1 MTYRN
6 DALLLAASTRT
17 HTVALSESNWRD
29 ADGVLR
35 ISLNKVVLSIRDQT
49 PIGDTS
55 NARSN
60 QKNMLQAYEELE
72 NEMQIHFGKR
82 KYSDY
87 ATFRVTLSR
96 ETKKKN
102 NPTKP

>member
-1 MTYRN
+1 MIPERLLKCL
-6 DALLLAASTRT
+6 DAKGFI
-17 HTVALSESNWRD
+17 SE
-29 ADGVLR
+29 VQHR
-35 ISLNKVVLSIRDQT
+35 ISNK
-49 PIGDTS
+49 
-55 NARSN
+55 
-60 QKNMLQAYEELE
+60 KNMLQAYEELE

>member
-1 MTYRN
+1 MIPER
-6 DALLLAASTRT
+6 LLKCLEAKGFI
-17 HTVALSESNWRD
+17 SE
-29 ADGVLR
+29 VQHR
-35 ISLNKVVLSIRDQT
+35 I
-49 PIGDTS
+49 
-55 NARSN
+55 SN

>member
-1 MTYRN
+1 MVHLTEKMRTIPER
-6 DALLLAASTRT
+6 LLKCLEAKG
-17 HTVALSESNWRD
+17 LISE
-29 ADGVLR
+29 VQHR
-35 ISLNKVVLSIRDQT
+35 I
-49 PIGDTS
+49 
-55 NARSN
+55 SN

>member
-1 MTYRN
+1 MIPERLLKCL
-6 DALLLAASTRT
+6 DAKGFI
-17 HTVALSESNWRD
+17 SE
-29 ADGVLR
+29 VQHR
-35 ISLNKVVLSIRDQT
+35 I
-49 PIGDTS
+49 
-55 NARSN
+55 SN

-96 ETKKKN
+96 EIKKKN
-102 NPTKP
+102 NPTKL

>member
-1 MTYRN
+1 MIPERLLKCL
-6 DALLLAASTRT
+6 DAKGFINEVQ
-17 HTVALSESNWRD
+17 H
-29 ADGVLR
+29 R
-35 ISLNKVVLSIRDQT
+35 I
-49 PIGDTS
+49 
-55 NARSN
+55 SN

-102 NPTKP
+102 NPAKS

>member
-1 MTYRN
+1 MGHLTEKMRMIPERLLKCL
-6 DALLLAASTRT
+6 DAKGFI
-17 HTVALSESNWRD
+17 SE
-29 ADGVLR
+29 VQHR
-35 ISLNKVVLSIRDQT
+35 I
-49 PIGDTS
+49 
-55 NARSN
+55 SN

-96 ETKKKN
+96 EIKKKN
-102 NPTKP
+102 NPTKL